1 MLSCLERVRDA
12 LLSVTENVG
21 HYEAME
27 QTDKY
32 CVWAEDGESNSI
44 HSDNRKEGQT
54 IEGTIDYYT
63 KDDDD
68 HAPDAFQS
76 AFNAAGFAWTLNQ
89 VQYEEETR
97 YIHYEWLFRVENQ
110 P

>member
-1 MLSCLERVRDA
+1 MRNGAILV
-12 LLSVTENVG
+12 LLLAAMMASAQDDTMASVLFGN
-21 HYEAME
+21 
-27 QTDKY
+27 K
-32 CVWAEDGESNSI
+32 
-44 HSDNRKEGQT
+44 KEGQT
-54 IEGTIDYYT
+54 IEGTIDYFT

-68 HAPDAFQS
+68 SAPDAFQS

-97 YIHYEWLFRVENQ
+97 YIHYEWLFWVENQ